1 MSMILLQLL
10 YQVLYMFS
18 MYFSFI
24 IYDDI
29 FGTLH
34 PYEIIK
40 YITSHPSNKYLK
52 IETHSFDGRVY

>member
-29 FGTLH
+29 VGTLH
-34 PYEIIK
+34 P
-40 YITSHPSNKYLK
+40 
-52 IETHSFDGRVY
+52 